1 MEGLYIYINLVLLCN
16 DIGGPSLYISTGL
29 PHCNC
34 WRSLWGSSHGKGF
47 RAITSAKIG
56 KTILI
61 VIKGTTIRVKT

>member
-47 RAITSAKIG
+47 RAIIYWFIFHRLTKTS
-56 KTILI
+56 LP
-61 VIKGTTIRVKT
+61 